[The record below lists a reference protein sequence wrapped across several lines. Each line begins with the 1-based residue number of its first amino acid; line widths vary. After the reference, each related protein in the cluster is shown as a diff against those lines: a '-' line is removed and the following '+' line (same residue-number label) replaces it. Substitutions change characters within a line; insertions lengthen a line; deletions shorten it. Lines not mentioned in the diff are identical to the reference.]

1 MLDEVTR
8 SAILRL
14 HAEGHGTRAIADVL
28 GVSRGAVKTVLRVGH
43 AAVPPLARVERAEPY
58 RAQILELLAS
68 CKGNLVRVHEEIVR
82 GGAALSYTAL
92 TAFCRRHEIGHAPIV
107 PAGRYDHQPGE
118 EMQHDTSPHVAKI
131 AGKERR
137 VQTASLVLCHCRM
150 IFAQCYP
157 RFSRF
162 ECKVFL
168 TDGLEYFGGA
178 CARAMIDNTHVVVLS
193 GTGQRMVPVPEM
205 VSFGERFGF
214 VFAAHE
220 VGDADRSGKVERPFH
235 YIENNF
241 FAGRAFSDFADL
253 NAQLRAW
260 SDRANAT
267 HKKHLHASPRELFV
281 TERAAMKPLPI
292 HVPEVYALH
301 HRIVDTEGYLNLHR
315 NRYSVP
321 YRLIGRSLEVR
332 ESKDKVDIFDGP
344 RLVATHRRVL
354 EMEGALVK
362 DAAHRPKRGE
372 GVPMRRVLSGPEQ
385 KIGER
390 LPTGAAYV
398 SLLRKRGRG
407 SVRDLRWLLRMID
420 EYPRDA
426 MSAALDE
433 ALAFGMTDLDRLE
446 RMVLRR
452 VAHDYFVLP
461 RRRDGEEEDE

>member
-14 HAEGHGTRAIADVL
+14 HAEGHGSRAIADVL
-28 GVSRGAVKTVLRVGH
+28 GVSRGAVKTVLRAGH
-43 AAVPPLARVERAEPY
+43 AAVPSLARIERAEPY
-58 RAQILELLAS
+58 RAQIADLLAS
-68 CKGNLVRVHEEIVR
+68 CKGNLVRVHEELVR

-92 TAFCRRHEIGHAPIV
+92 TAFCRRHEIGRPPV
-107 PAGRYDHQPGE
+107 LPSGRYEHRPGE

-131 AGKERR
+131 GGKERR

-150 IFAQCYP
+150 LFAQCYP

-168 TDGLEYFGGA
+168 TDAMEYFGGA
-178 CARAMIDNTHVVVLS
+178 CSRCMIDNTHVVVLS
-193 GTGQRMVPVPEM
+193 GTGERMVPVAEM
-205 VSFGERFGF
+205 ESFGERFGF
-214 VFAAHE
+214 TFAAHE

-241 FAGRAFSDFADL
+241 LAGREFRDFADL
-253 NAQLRAW
+253 NVQLREW
-260 SDRANAT
+260 CDRVNAT
-267 HKKHLHASPRELFV
+267 HRKHLHASPRELFV

-301 HRIVDTEGYLNLHR
+301 HRIVDTEGNLNLHR
-315 NRYSVP
+315 NSYSVP

-332 ESKDKVDIFDGP
+332 ESKDKIDVFDGP
-344 RLVATHRRVL
+344 RLVATHRRIL
-354 EMEGALVK
+354 EMEGVRVT
-362 DAAHRPKRGE
+362 DPSHRPKRGE
-372 GVPMRRVLSGPEQ
+372 GVPMRRVACGQEQ
-385 KIGER
+385 KITER
-390 LPTGAAYV
+390 VPTGAAYV

-426 MSAALDE
+426 MSTALEE
-433 ALAFGMTDLDRLE
+433 ALAFGMADLERLE

-461 RRRDGEEEDE
+461 RRPDGEEDDE